1 MLRFL
6 SLKSFRN
13 RKLISFLCIFSIA
26 LSLSLFLIV
35 EKLRKGIEDGF
46 TNSISNADLIV
57 GARSGP
63 LQLLMYS
70 IFHMGEPTNNI
81 TIDTYKKI
89 KSHPAVDWTIPIS
102 LGDSYR
108 GYRVVATDDNFYRH
122 YQFYGDKNL
131 EILTGEWRTN
141 TFDVILGSQVATKY
155 NHQLGD
161 SIILAHGISAKAMLK
176 HKNTPFKVIGVLKPT
191 GTPVDK
197 SLYISLK
204 GMEALHVGWENGAP
218 SFGRV
223 NPERYKDENLIPN
236 QITSFILRTKI
247 E

>member
-57 GARSGP
+57 GARSGY

-141 TFDVILGSQVATKY
+141 TFDVILGSQVAAKF

-176 HKNTPFKVIGVLKPT
+176 HKKTPFKVIGVLKPT

-223 NPERYKDENLIPN
+223 NPDRYRDENLIP
-236 QITSFILRTKI
+236 IKLLPLF
-247 E
+247 